1 MLILA
6 GLLGMLA
13 IGSISIVDPSANT
26 DETDDGIS
34 PDALTDD
41 VTTQIG
47 DTSTDFLSY
56 ADEDGVTQ
64 INPNETTDGDDLL
77 IGTNAA
83 DDLIGAGGN
92 DNVMAGGGDDT
103 VGGGDDDDVLHR
115 NGGDDV
121 LTGNDGFDA
130 LFGDQG
136 SDALDG
142 GDGNDTLSGNDGD
155 DALSGGKGNDS
166 LYGGEGDDTLLGGL
180 DKDTLVGSAGND
192 LLDGGDGDD
201 TIFAGADDQVS
212 GGLGA
217 DAIVLNTNMDGI
229 ARIWDFKSGQDTLVL
244 VYEAGDVEPE
254 VSISSDPEQADRWL
268 IQANGTTLA
277 EVTGDAP
284 TLFDISFVGQG

>member
-13 IGSISIVDPSANT
+13 IGSISLVDPSAKT

-83 DDLIGAGGN
+83 DNLIGAVGN

-103 VGGGDDDDVLHR
+103 VGGGNDDDVLHG

-121 LTGNDGFDA
+121 LTGGDGFDA

-142 GDGNDTLSGNDGD
+142 GDGNDTL
-155 DALSGGKGNDS
+155 
-166 LYGGEGDDTLLGGL
+166 
-180 DKDTLVGSAGND
+180 VGSAGND
-192 LLDGGDGDD
+192 LLDGGEGSDLLNGGDGDDALNGWEETAERADFLNGGDGDD

-217 DAIVLNTNMDGI
+217 DATVLNTNMDG
-229 ARIWDFKSGQDTLVL
+229 AAQIWDYKSGQDTLVL

-284 TLFDISFVGQG
+284 TLSDISFVEQG

>member
-13 IGSISIVDPSANT
+13 IGSISLVDPSAKT

-83 DDLIGAGGN
+83 DNLIGAVGN

-103 VGGGDDDDVLHR
+103 VGGGNDDDVLHG

-121 LTGNDGFDA
+121 LTGGDGFDA

-142 GDGNDTLSGNDGD
+142 GDGNDTL
-155 DALSGGKGNDS
+155 
-166 LYGGEGDDTLLGGL
+166 
-180 DKDTLVGSAGND
+180 VGSAGND
-192 LLDGGDGDD
+192 LLDGGEGSDLLNGGGGDDALNGWEETAERADFLNGGDGDD

-217 DAIVLNTNMDGI
+217 DATLLNTNMDG
-229 ARIWDFKSGQDTLVL
+229 AAQIWDYKSGQDTLVL
-244 VYEAGDVEPE
+244 VYEAGGVEPE

-268 IQANGTTLA
+268 IQANGTALA

-284 TLFDISFVGQG
+284 TLSDISFVEQA

>member
-13 IGSISIVDPSANT
+13 IGSISLVDPSANT

-92 DNVMAGGGDDT
+92 DNVMAGSGDDT
-103 VGGGDDDDVLHR
+103 VGGGNDDDVLHG

-121 LTGNDGFDA
+121 LTGGDGFDA

-136 SDALDG
+136 SDA
-142 GDGNDTLSGNDGD
+142 
-155 DALSGGKGNDS
+155 
-166 LYGGEGDDTLLGGL
+166 
-180 DKDTLVGSAGND
+180 
-192 LLDGGDGDD
+192 LDGGDGDD

-268 IQANGTTLA
+268 IQANCTTLA

-284 TLFDISFVGQG
+284 TLSDIRFVEQG

>member
-13 IGSISIVDPSANT
+13 IGSISLVDPSAKT

-83 DDLIGAGGN
+83 DNLIGAVGN

-103 VGGGDDDDVLHR
+103 VGGGNDDDVLHG

-121 LTGNDGFDA
+121 LTGGDGFDA

-142 GDGNDTLSGNDGD
+142 GDRN
-155 DALSGGKGNDS
+155 
-166 LYGGEGDDTLLGGL
+166 
-180 DKDTLVGSAGND
+180 DTLVGSAGND
-192 LLDGGDGDD
+192 LLDGGEGSDLLNGGGGDDALNGWEETAERADFLNGGDGDD

-217 DAIVLNTNMDGI
+217 DATVLNTNMDG
-229 ARIWDFKSGQDTLVL
+229 AAQIWDYKSGQDTLVL

-284 TLFDISFVGQG
+284 TLSDISFVEQG